1 MKNTLIILG
10 LVTLLSA
17 CHSTPI
23 YRNSS
28 VVDYLYPQSK
38 SQLVSEEIVRL
49 SLPLKIGIAF
59 APSGFNAR
67 EDLNEV
73 KKIELM
79 HSIGEQFKT
88 YDFVES
94 IAVIPSDYLRSQG
107 SFDNLDQIKRM
118 FNIDVIA
125 LVSYDQTSYTDEG
138 LASIAYWTIIGA
150 YIIPAEENSTHTM
163 LDAVLYDIDSRKL
176 LFRAPG
182 RSSVSSK
189 STLVGL
195 AEQTREDAIK
205 GFEEASVS
213 LVGNLKIEL
222 EQFKE
227 RVRQAPGEYQIVKSE
242 GYSGSGSSS
251 WALLILAG
259 GIAFRFFRR

>member
-1 MKNTLIILG
+1 M
-10 LVTLLSA
+10 
-17 CHSTPI
+17 
-23 YRNSS
+23 NSIS
-28 VVDYLYPQSK
+28 D
-38 SQLVSEEIVRL
+38 
-49 SLPLKIGIAF
+49 
-59 APSGFNAR
+59 
-67 EDLNEV
+67 
-73 KKIELM
+73 
-79 HSIGEQFKT
+79 HFKT
-88 YDFVES
+88 HEFVES
-94 IAVIPSDYLRSQG
+94 ITVIPSDYLRPQG
-107 SFDNLDQIKRM
+107 SFDNLNQIKRM

-138 LASIAYWTIIGA
+138 LASIAYWTIVGA

-182 RSSVSSK
+182 GSSVSSK

-195 AEQTREDAIK
+195 EEQAREDAIE
-205 GFEEASVS
+205 GFEQASAS
-213 LVGNLKIEL
+213 LIGNLKTEL

-227 RVRQAPGEYQIVKSE
+227 RVKQAPGEYQIVKSQ

-259 GIAFRFFRR
+259 VMAFRYIRR